1 MLDNAE
7 LASYKDNMDLKSYD
21 KLRSYM
27 DNMDLGYKDLK
38 SYKGG
43 MGRDNVESAGQKIYK
58 NNTMVQDCKGDRKD

>member
-38 SYKGG
+38 KSYKVKV
-43 MGRDNVESAGQKIYK
+43 DLSHQEHACLAVPCFAWS
-58 NNTMVQDCKGDRKD
+58 

>member
-27 DNMDLGYKDLK
+27 DNMDLRYKDPK
-38 SYKGG
+38 SYKVKV
-43 MGRDNVESAGQKIYK
+43 DLSHQEHACLAVPCFAWS
-58 NNTMVQDCKGDRKD
+58 